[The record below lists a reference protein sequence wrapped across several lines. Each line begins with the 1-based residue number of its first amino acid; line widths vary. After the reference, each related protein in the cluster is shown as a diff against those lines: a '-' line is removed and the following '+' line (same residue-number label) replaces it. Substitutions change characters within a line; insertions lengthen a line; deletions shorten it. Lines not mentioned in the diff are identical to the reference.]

1 MVKLNYVPSNEEFVD
16 GRYKVVIG
24 VQCLNVQV
32 KRLVEPLLKTGSR
45 RTNNDLIM
53 ECDVFVRD
61 KTQFIICL
69 RFKSNLTH
77 KIWTDLEW
85 I

>member
-1 MVKLNYVPSNEEFVD
+1 
-16 GRYKVVIG
+16 
-24 VQCLNVQV
+24 
-32 KRLVEPLLKTGSR
+32 LKTGSR

-77 KIWTDLEW
+77 KIWRDLEW